1 VSLEAALAVPI
12 GLAMANEHEH
22 RRHAG

>member
-12 GLAMANEHEH
+12 GLAMANKHER